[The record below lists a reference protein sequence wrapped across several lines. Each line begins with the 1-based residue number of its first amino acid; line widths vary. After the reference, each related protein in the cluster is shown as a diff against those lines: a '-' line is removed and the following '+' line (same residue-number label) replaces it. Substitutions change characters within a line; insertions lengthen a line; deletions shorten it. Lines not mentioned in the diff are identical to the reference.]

1 MSRIFLTVEKCSSKT
16 TLLTA
21 LLACVIAA
29 AAGVRSGYAC
39 TSFTGLGFR
48 VSCTQVSLCTG
59 TYVCVQYCCDGS
71 TCGVGQNCGQQCVFF
86 CSDAQCSQ
94 CVAQNIRKEGQ

>member
-29 AAGVRSGYAC
+29 AAGVRS
-39 TSFTGLGFR
+39 S
-48 VSCTQVSLCTG
+48 S
-59 TYVCVQYCCDGS
+59 
-71 TCGVGQNCGQQCVFF
+71 CGVGLNCGQRCVFS
-86 CSDAQCSQ
+86 CSDAQCTL